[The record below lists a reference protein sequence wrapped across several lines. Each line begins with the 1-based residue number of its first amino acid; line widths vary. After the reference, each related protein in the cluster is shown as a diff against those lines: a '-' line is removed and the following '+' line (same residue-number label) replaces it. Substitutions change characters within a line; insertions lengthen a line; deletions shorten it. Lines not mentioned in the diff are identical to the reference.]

1 MCMRTNVEINDNL
14 MDEVLRL
21 GKIRTKREA
30 IDQALQ
36 HFVRLLKQQGM
47 LNLKGKIKWDGDL
60 DDMRISKKA

>member
-36 HFVRLLKQQGM
+36 YFVRLLKQQGM